1 MELMLTLKG
10 YVYFET
16 EAHTAK
22 DALRAFQKAA
32 EGAGIN
38 IDNLV
43 PGKAFLRNE
52 DGADVDIF
60 EAGKF

>member
-32 EGAGIN
+32 ESAGMN

-52 DGADVDIF
+52 DGDDVDML
-60 EAGKF
+60 EVSKY

>member
-43 PGKAFLRNE
+43 PGKAFLRDE
-52 DGADVDIF
+52 DGTDVDIF